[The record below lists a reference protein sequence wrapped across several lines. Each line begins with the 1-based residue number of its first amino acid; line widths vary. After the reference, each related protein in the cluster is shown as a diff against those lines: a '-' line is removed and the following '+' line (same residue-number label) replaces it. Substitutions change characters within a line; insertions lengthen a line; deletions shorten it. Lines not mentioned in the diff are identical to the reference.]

1 MNTNAK
7 TTKRELVLNARIY
20 GEPVDLETLARYL
33 MRASG
38 YTLKEGK

>member
-1 MNTNAK
+1 MAPATRP
-7 TTKRELVLNARIY
+7 KREIVVNARIY

-38 YTLKEGK
+38 YTLKEEK